1 MNSIYWLFGYETKKK
16 EIKPVLQ
23 EHQVLMSYL
32 NNEIV
37 MFDKK
42 KLNPKKRL
50 ERNVFND
57 ILQFDK
63 KRLKHIQIITDE
75 PQDGDIVDLS
85 SSDSDFTD
93 GNEISYIYDWQIYP
107 HVMGNSYIVNEFIRD
122 VCLF

>member
-63 KRLKHIQIITDE
+63 KRLKHVQIITDE
-75 PQDGDIVDLS
+75 PQGDIVDLS

-93 GNEISYIYDWQIYP
+93 GNSVSYTYDWQAYP
-107 HVMGNSYIVNEFIRD
+107 YVMGNGYIVNEFIRD

>member
-1 MNSIYWLFGYETKKK
+1 MNSIYWLFGYETKDKK
-16 EIKPVLQ
+16 IKPVLQ
-23 EHQVLMSYL
+23 EHQVLMNSL
-32 NNEIV
+32 TTEIV

-42 KLNPKKRL
+42 KLNSKKRL

-107 HVMGNSYIVNEFIRD
+107 HVMGSGYIVNEFIRD